1 MIATQWH
8 TETFYIEYLHGKIK
22 NIMVTNWDDHV
33 NRIKRCSFI
42 SQKTKCYTLSIIVSV
57 PVRLKFWV
65 QVSLLFFRINNLSM
79 ATKVIIC
86 FKKLKRIYLLFY
98 DPLYYQDCLLHVV
111 NKIFLRSWDWTVIDP
126 SFQTLAYL
134 KYLYFINIF
143 IFFYAD
149 NQKTKYNIFLKVIK
163 RKSSHFRILVFREIS
178 KTHPEIIFPS
188 KLNRKP
194 KAERNTLKLS
204 YA

>member
-1 MIATQWH
+1 MGKKRRKKTCFIKFWKFVRKECSIDMNDIWQWH

-98 DPLYYQDCLLHVV
+98 DPLYYQDCLLH
-111 NKIFLRSWDWTVIDP
+111 RS
-126 SFQTLAYL
+126 
-134 KYLYFINIF
+134 
-143 IFFYAD
+143 
-149 NQKTKYNIFLKVIK
+149 
-163 RKSSHFRILVFREIS
+163 
-178 KTHPEIIFPS
+178 
-188 KLNRKP
+188 
-194 KAERNTLKLS
+194 
-204 YA
+204 

>member
-1 MIATQWH
+1 MKVVFVNWWEKKKKKNLLYQILEIWKSVQLIATQRH

-42 SQKTKCYTLSIIVSV
+42 SQKTKCYTPSIIVSV

-65 QVSLLFFRINNLSM
+65 QVSLPFFRINNLSM

-98 DPLYYQDCLLHVV
+98 DPLYYQDCLLH
-111 NKIFLRSWDWTVIDP
+111 RS
-126 SFQTLAYL
+126 
-134 KYLYFINIF
+134 
-143 IFFYAD
+143 
-149 NQKTKYNIFLKVIK
+149 
-163 RKSSHFRILVFREIS
+163 
-178 KTHPEIIFPS
+178 
-188 KLNRKP
+188 
-194 KAERNTLKLS
+194 
-204 YA
+204 